1 MLRGNTDWILQFFF
15 LTVLHPQALS
25 ITFNTTFRLTET
37 ARQRMEH
44 MRKNLDQTK
53 ENDLKK
59 AFEERKMQKKLL
71 SLKKTVARKAMAHDP
86 SRNRQSEDR
95 EKMRNFR

>member
-37 ARQRMEH
+37 ARQRMER

-59 AFEERKMQKKLL
+59 AFEERKMQ
-71 SLKKTVARKAMAHDP
+71 KKTVARKAMAHDP